1 MIHYYAQSHLF
12 FKKYFFTISLLAAY
26 TFLFTSCSKKIQPE
40 KPNESY
46 VNKEFQPET
55 SNISIPI
62 EIETA
67 KLNAIVNKNLNG
79 LIYED
84 NDLNNNG
91 GDNLLFKVY
100 KHNDIQIDSKDDF
113 IYYTVPLKVWLKAGF
128 QKEKLGVNIS
138 HFEETNFIVS
148 IDFKSKINIDNN
160 YKLQTQ
166 TEVLNYKW
174 IQKPT
179 LKWGILEIPL
189 NQLVDVMMK
198 SQKENIGP
206 MIDQQLKTAI
216 NIKKYIQDAW
226 QSIQNPI
233 ALPSEIKTF
242 LKINPN
248 EITLS
253 PLHGEKG
260 KLKTS
265 IGFKAITEIFVT
277 DKAPAKTNQPLP
289 ALKNIKGNTN
299 DISISLITDLPYEE
313 IKQLTK
319 PTLTQ
324 QNFTFKNGKK
334 NVKIT
339 DIDVYGS
346 NEKMIIKLNLMG
358 SLKGEVFLSGVPKY
372 DATNQ
377 TIYFDEMDYDI
388 KTKNILAKSANWL
401 AHDKFVKIMQP
412 YFKYS
417 IAKQLKDIKSS
428 AQKTLNNYKIS
439 NGIFLNGKIN
449 DLNLN
454 DIVLTQQTLKCIFK
468 IKGNASVKIDDL

>member
-1 MIHYYAQSHLF
+1 MSHDSFGHKHQRISANSIWQLKIKNYIHMKITTYILSFLLLNVLVLNAQTVQSNIAE
-12 FKKYFFTISLLAAY
+12 ISLFPHSAQITRETQVNL
-26 TFLFTSCSKKIQPE
+26 KKGKQTL
-40 KPNESY
+40 
-46 VNKEFQPET
+46 V
-55 SNISIPI
+55 
-62 EIETA
+62 
-67 KLNAIVNKNLNG
+67 
-79 LIYED
+79 
-84 NDLNNNG
+84 
-91 GDNLLFKVY
+91 
-100 KHNDIQIDSKDDF
+100 
-113 IYYTVPLKVWLKAGF
+113 
-128 QKEKLGVNIS
+128 
-138 HFEETNFIVS
+138 
-148 IDFKSKINIDNN
+148 FKSLANNIQTNSIRVQSSVGKILSVKHTNN
-160 YKLQTQ
+160 YMEHPQNSVKHKI
-166 TEVLNYKW
+166 YKDS
-174 IQKPT
+174 
-179 LKWGILEIPL
+179 LE
-189 NQLVDVMMK
+189 LV
-198 SQKENIGP
+198 QNE
-206 MIDQQLKTAI
+206 
-216 NIKKYIQDAW
+216 IKKVKFQQDA
-226 QSIQNPI
+226 
-233 ALPSEIKTF
+233 LKMELDLIK
-242 LKINPN
+242 
-248 EITLS
+248 S
-253 PLHGEKG
+253 
-260 KLKTS
+260 
-265 IGFKAITEIFVT
+265 
-277 DKAPAKTNQPLP
+277 NQ
-289 ALKNIKGNTN
+289 NIKGNTN